1 MVEIGRDGC
10 CGLGLG
16 NSSDPV
22 VVEVVL
28 RTGDAPEAVF
38 LVAVREDQLIGENGA
53 ALEERLRDMDQMDL
67 A

>member
-1 MVEIGRDGC
+1 M
-10 CGLGLG
+10 GLG

-67 A
+67 T